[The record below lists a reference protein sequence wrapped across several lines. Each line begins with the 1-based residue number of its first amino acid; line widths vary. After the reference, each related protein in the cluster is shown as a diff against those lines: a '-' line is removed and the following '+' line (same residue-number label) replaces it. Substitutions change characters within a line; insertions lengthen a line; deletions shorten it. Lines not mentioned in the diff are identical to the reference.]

1 MPVLCV
7 CQHNLCNEN
16 RFSFLQVSTGTVQL
30 NRTDEGLRDEQV
42 VSASLHI
49 ANCINLNVTVRM
61 TGNNASVSSQL
72 LVEAMLAEVY
82 GDKIFEDKSFALI
95 YAHNETRSMDRIFRM
110 GQRQTNDTLLKSDKI
125 HVNNAM
131 NNFPQ
136 HEIAFNDPTA
146 FITQTEF
153 TFNVSHSPIDLIVVA
168 VSRIII
174 AGMQL
179 NERTNTM
186 HLKLFFRL
194 KESILN
200 RLSIFFFKFLF

>member
-1 MPVLCV
+1 M
-7 CQHNLCNEN
+7 
-16 RFSFLQVSTGTVQL
+16 STGTVQL

-61 TGNNASVSSQL
+61 TGTNASVSSQL

-95 YAHNETRSMDRIFRM
+95 YAHNETRSMDRIFRT
-110 GQRQTNDTLLKSDKI
+110 GQRQPNDTLLKSEKI

-131 NNFPQ
+131 NSFPQ

-153 TFNVSHSPIDLIVVA
+153 TFNVSHSPIDLIVG
-168 VSRIII
+168 III

-179 NERTNTM
+179 NEQTNTM
-186 HLKLFFRL
+186 HMKLFIRL
-194 KESILN
+194 NESILN
-200 RLSIFFFKFLF
+200 RLSIFFIKFLL